1 MRLSTP
7 PWYNSLRMA
16 MTRAKDIVTR
26 EELIEIIKAT
36 EDAGRDAS
44 ELKAALASMPQPA
57 QSRKAGF
64 RPGEEEE
71 LTTAEYLNKKVGDL
85 FQNGVTDDVLAQL
98 IKADYQYSLTELRVM
113 CTEVGLRTSGDK
125 KVLAA
130 KLLANGN
137 LRTK

>member
-1 MRLSTP
+1 
-7 PWYNSLRMA
+7 
-16 MTRAKDIVTR
+16 MTSAKDRITR

-44 ELKAALASMPQPA
+44 DLKAALASMPQPA
-57 QSRKAGF
+57 QPRKAGL

-71 LTTAEYLNKKVGDL
+71 LTTAEHLNRKVGDL
-85 FQNGVTDDVLAQL
+85 FPNGVTDDVLAQL
-98 IKADYQYSLTELRVM
+98 IKIDCQYSLTDLRVR
-113 CTEVGLRTSGDK
+113 CKEVGLSTSGDK

-137 LRTK
+137 LKTK